1 MLKRQESS
9 NGQIT
14 SPATPASVTGFYLN
28 VVSTTSSGLSTTTS
42 LLSNAPLRDCP
53 TNSPVS
59 TVEQCFYLTP
69 GVPVPT
75 ELVTN
80 TKLTYQ
86 SGIGLSS
93 VVVVEILPLIS
104 TSTTSAAPSS
114 TAAPSTATTVSP
126 GNSII
131 DTPAKSTDAS
141 SKGRTLQAVS
151 NGAIAGV
158 AVGCFIVGALVGALV
173 CCFLFKKRL
182 QRNRYAARSTYLTGP
197 EPPYDGE
204 KGTPMVSIASV
215 GGLDFLPQQAD
226 DAEVQRKLSTVIDQI
241 DQHVENFYSNREIRL
256 DAALEDDLFDFET
269 PGLAQPLAVC
279 FTNTT
284 HPTILIKHC
293 LAFLIFNLT
302 LAPGEGTQPLLPA
315 ELASTIAA
323 VYNKTLSPST
333 SKDIVAA
340 FSSWKALTKY
350 LRPDLMRDPSASRS
364 ANENTAR
371 IASQFTNVFSPW
383 SNTQYSE
390 EHRIRHLTELINHS
404 IQAAIWLFGQPDAFR
419 FDWSTPSQELR
430 QSMAG
435 RTTNTVVTVPAVF
448 KVTHD
453 GARLGGA
460 GQSVLKSV
468 VQRF

>member
-1 MLKRQESS
+1 
-9 NGQIT
+9 
-14 SPATPASVTGFYLN
+14 
-28 VVSTTSSGLSTTTS
+28 
-42 LLSNAPLRDCP
+42 
-53 TNSPVS
+53 
-59 TVEQCFYLTP
+59 
-69 GVPVPT
+69 
-75 ELVTN
+75 
-80 TKLTYQ
+80 
-86 SGIGLSS
+86 
-93 VVVVEILPLIS
+93 
-104 TSTTSAAPSS
+104 
-114 TAAPSTATTVSP
+114 
-126 GNSII
+126 
-131 DTPAKSTDAS
+131 
-141 SKGRTLQAVS
+141 
-151 NGAIAGV
+151 
-158 AVGCFIVGALVGALV
+158 
-173 CCFLFKKRL
+173 
-182 QRNRYAARSTYLTGP
+182 
-197 EPPYDGE
+197 
-204 KGTPMVSIASV
+204 MVSIASV

-333 SKDIVAA
+333 SKGKHTCLSRPRLLMTGSDIVAA